1 MSFTKVA
8 EIINNPMYRQYML
21 ERAAETNR
29 FISSGVLAPVEELN
43 MGDKMGLVGIPFWK
57 EFRKRSQVLDDNTDL
72 DIQNIESGQDI
83 AITIGRALTP
93 GITDLATSFAG
104 DDPVADLGNEMGD
117 AWASD
122 MNKTIISVI
131 KGAMASLG
139 AETSPV
145 NTLDISGLTGGAENL
160 DAESFID
167 ATGLLGDLAGRLT
180 GVAMHSATHRSMV
193 KQNLI
198 AFEKDSEGNATIPT
212 YLGRVVVE
220 DDDLPSPASGNA
232 AGVYDSYLF
241 GAGALGYGEGT
252 PKVPDAATRDELKNS
267 GQEYL
272 VSRRHMIIHMRGV
285 KWTGSSMAKQTPTDA
300 ELATAGNYER
310 VYNSRNVRVVRFRH
324 KLAA

>member
-1 MSFTKVA
+1 MSITKVQ
-8 EIINNPMYRQYML
+8 EIINNPLYRQYML

-29 FISSGVLAPVEELN
+29 FITSGVLAPVEELN
-43 MGDKMGLVGIPFWK
+43 MGSKKGLVGMPFWK
-57 EFRKRSQVLDDNTDL
+57 EFRKRSQILDDTTD
-72 DIQNIESGQDI
+72 IEIENIESGQDI
-83 AITIGRALTP
+83 AITIGRVLAL

-104 DDPVADLGNEMGD
+104 DDPVADLGDEMGG

-122 MNKTIISVI
+122 MNKTIIAVV
-131 KGAMASLG
+131 KGAIGALG
-139 AETSPV
+139 AESPAV
-145 NTLDISGLTGGAENL
+145 NTLDISGLSGGAENL

-180 GVAMHSATHRSMV
+180 GVAMHSATQRSMV

-232 AGVYDSYLF
+232 AGVFDTYLF
-241 GAGALGYGEGT
+241 GAGALGFGEGE
-252 PKVPDAATRDELKNS
+252 PKVPEEVERAALTNG
-267 GQEYL
+267 GQDTL
-272 VSRRHMIIHMRGV
+272 VSRRHMVIHMRGV
-285 KWTGSSMAKQTPTDA
+285 KWLGASMAKQTPTDT
-300 ELATAGNYER
+300 ELANAANYER
-310 VYNSRNVRVVRFRH
+310 VYNSRNIRVVRFRH